1 MASIQLSVAQARRI
15 AIRAQGL
22 DRARPTGTVT
32 TRHVRSVVDRLGLIQ
47 LDSVNVLART
57 QYLTLFARLGP
68 YDPALLDRLAYGDGE
83 NELFEYWGHVASLVD
98 VRFEPYLRWRMADPH
113 HWNTPNSVANTRPE
127 LIEALEREIHD
138 NGPLSA
144 GELEEDRG
152 AKGPWWDWSQTK
164 IALEYLFWTGRIGA
178 VRRGNFERVYC
189 HPDDAVPPAIRAQ
202 PTPAP
207 DDAKRHLLHHAVRV
221 HGIGTAKDLADVW
234 RLKVAESK
242 ARLDELVAEG
252 TVAKVQVDGWRDP
265 AYLDP
270 TITVPRRVDACALI
284 SPFDSA
290 MWERSR
296 VERLYRFGYTIE
308 IYTPAPKRI
317 YGYYVLPVLL
327 GDTYVGRIDL
337 KADRK
342 GRRLLVQSAHTEPD
356 LEARG
361 TDACEV
367 AERLHGELWSMAQWL
382 GLDHVHLVGGG
393 DLSPALLATQTAAI
407 RTQPAP
413 GTA

>member
-1 MASIQLSVAQARRI
+1 MEMTGSDVMAADQLSLAQARRI

-22 DRARPTGTVT
+22 DRPRPTGKVT
-32 TRHVRSVVDRLGLIQ
+32 KRHLRKVVDQLGLIQ

-68 YDPALLDRLAYGDGE
+68 YDPALLDGLAYRDR
-83 NELFEYWGHVASLVD
+83 ELFEYWGHVASLVD
-98 VRFEPYLRWRMADPH
+98 VRFEPFLRWRMANPH
-113 HWNTPNSVANTRPE
+113 HWNKPNSVANTRPD
-127 LIEALEREIHD
+127 LIDALEREIHD

-144 GELEEDRG
+144 GELEAERDRP
-152 AKGPWWDWSQTK
+152 KGPWWDWSHTK
-164 IALEYLFWTGRIGA
+164 TALEYLFWTGRIGA

-202 PTPAP
+202 PTPVEET
-207 DDAKRHLLHHAVRV
+207 AKRHLLHHAVRM

-252 TVAKVQVDGWRDP
+252 AVEKVQVEGWRDP

-270 TITVPRRVDACALI
+270 TITTPRTVDACALV

-296 VERLYRFGYTIE
+296 IERLHDFAYTIE
-308 IYTPAPKRI
+308 IYTPKPKRI
-317 YGYYVLPVLL
+317 HGYYVLPFLL
-327 GDTYVGRIDL
+327 GDTYVGRVDL

-342 GRRLLVQSAHTEPD
+342 GSRLLVQAAHTEPD
-356 LEARG
+356 LEQRG
-361 TDACEV
+361 FDEFAV
-367 AERLHGELWSMAQWL
+367 AERLHGELRAMADWL
-382 GLDHVHLVGGG
+382 GLTEVHIVGAG
-393 DLSPALLATQTAAI
+393 DLAPALAAT
-407 RTQPAP
+407 RPATP
-413 GTA
+413 